1 MIDGQ
6 GDRDARVELPLTD
19 PVEED
24 PTEAVE
30 EAEPYFPPTDPVIR
44 PGPEVEVIN
53 GFAPTSMDGD
63 PQTPPRAETGG
74 IADEALAARIRRELR
89 EDAATA
95 DLAIHVRVRNG
106 VATLTGK
113 VLSIEDTDNAAEVA
127 SRVAGVVD
135 VVDELEIAETV

>member
-6 GDRDARVELPLTD
+6 GDREARVAGPFSE

-30 EAEPYFPPTDPVIR
+30 EAEPYFPPTDPVVR
-44 PGPEVEVIN
+44 PGPDVEVNN
-53 GFAPTSMDGD
+53 GFSPTSMDGD
-63 PQTPPRAETGG
+63 ASAPPRAETGG
-74 IADEALAARIRRELR
+74 SADEALAARIRRELR

-95 DLAIHVRVRNG
+95 DLGVHVRVKNG

-113 VLSIEDTDNAAEVA
+113 VLSIEDTDNAMEVA
-127 SRVAGVVD
+127 ARVPGVVD
-135 VVDELEIAETV
+135 VVDKLEIAETV